1 MNKVLILRPADQAAE
16 LQQMLQHRASDQ
28 QYQLQTEAASMVAIR
43 GYDDPNHSLTE
54 ILSASWDAA
63 LMVSVNAATYFEQ
76 QAREW
81 ASELPMPAARWYAV
95 GPTSARAIK
104 AVVGRP
110 VTCPWRRHNSDSL
123 LALPELQQIAG
134 QRWLLV
140 RGHGGRELLADTLRA
155 RGAEVTYLEVY
166 QRQPQAVAPATM
178 ERWQQEIRGIM
189 VSSAEQLGYF
199 LAAVPKEALSWL
211 TSCYWVVASSRLADL
226 MPSAIRARAVIAD
239 SAASFAMAEA
249 WQQAIMKFKE
259 ETDNDN

>member
-1 MNKVLILRPADQAAE
+1 MSKVLILRPADQAAE
-16 LQQMLQHRASDQ
+16 LRQLLERRARDQ
-28 QYQLQTEAASMVAIR
+28 QPGFQTEAASMVAISS
-43 GYDDPNHSLTE
+43 YDDPSHSLAG
-54 ILSASWDAA
+54 ILSAQWDGA
-63 LMVSVNAATYFEQ
+63 LMVSVNAATYFQQ
-76 QAREW
+76 QASEW
-81 ASELPMPAARWYAV
+81 APGMPMPAARWYAV

-104 AVVGRP
+104 SVVGRP

-123 LALPELQQIAG
+123 LALPELQDITG

-166 QRQPQAVAPATM
+166 QRQQQPVSPATM
-178 ERWQQEIRGIM
+178 SRWQQEIKGIM

-199 LAAVPKEALSWL
+199 LAAVPNQALSWL

-226 MPSAIRARAVIAD
+226 MPPAIRSRAVVAD

-259 ETDNDN
+259 ETDNDD

>member
-1 MNKVLILRPADQAAE
+1 MSNVLILRPADQAAE
-16 LQQMLQHRASDQ
+16 LQQALQRRAGEQ
-28 QYQLQTEAASMVAIR
+28 QLELNTEAASMVAISS
-43 GYDDPNHSLTE
+43 YDDPNHSLTE
-54 ILSASWDAA
+54 ILSANWDAA
-63 LMVSVNAATYFEQ
+63 LMVSVNAAQYFAQ
-76 QAREW
+76 QAHQW
-81 ASELPMPAARWYAV
+81 APGLPMPAARWYAV

-110 VTCPWRRHNSDSL
+110 VTCSWRRHNSDTL
-123 LALPELQQIAG
+123 LALPELKHIAD

-166 QRQPQAVAPATM
+166 QRQPQPVSPTIM
-178 ERWQQEIRGIM
+178 TRWQREMNGIM

-199 LAAVPKEALSWL
+199 LAAVPKEGLSWL
-211 TSCYWVVASSRLADL
+211 TSCYWVVASTRLADL
-226 MPSAIRARAVIAD
+226 MPPSIRSRAVIAD

-259 ETDNDN
+259 ETDHDN